1 MSEIV
6 VPVFPGPRRARGR
19 LRGDDQSYP
28 DRSGSGPYIG
38 ACRLGLRGAMMA
50 ACCVTLTLLGSLGT
64 SIFATT
70 PADASLG
77 TAPSCIGWEQTQF
90 CSYLAPVQPQA
101 SMSDCNAEIQA
112 DTSGR
117 CLCTHGIVVA
127 HNCEKDSRRP
137 FTCASLCD
145 RVLQAPRTAFGRGF
159 VVLVDNVLINASK
172 RAAPIVRTYSTERVR
187 QLQPGE
193 KYAAIEEGVLSDPK
207 TYPTMR
213 DHLQYAWPSQGGWY
227 SGPKPKAVYLVLTTD
242 QRGPGLVETLQ
253 LFEKQV
259 NQFLQYPYAVFN
271 DRNFSAKFVSSVSS
285 VVSTDITFNRIP
297 SDSWNVPT
305 WIDRGRMQRGLKKHR
320 IVPYMDSVSYRKMCR
335 WNSGFFYREAV
346 LQKYDWFWRVD
357 DDVFYFCSLR
367 FDPFVMMTEKKKRY
381 GFTIAMDEHMLT
393 IRTLGK
399 TVKQWAEDAGIEPKW
414 SYEQFTKMGKKES
427 DYNGCHFWT
436 NFEIGKFDFFRSA
449 EYNAYFQ
456 SLDKAG
462 GFFYERWGDAP
473 VHFLAIMYLLNPS
486 EVTYLEGIGYAHST
500 SYHHPEDPECMLLFS
515 CFQP

>member
-1 MSEIV
+1 
-6 VPVFPGPRRARGR
+6 
-19 LRGDDQSYP
+19 
-28 DRSGSGPYIG
+28 
-38 ACRLGLRGAMMA
+38 
-50 ACCVTLTLLGSLGT
+50 
-64 SIFATT
+64 
-70 PADASLG
+70 
-77 TAPSCIGWEQTQF
+77 
-90 CSYLAPVQPQA
+90 
-101 SMSDCNAEIQA
+101 
-112 DTSGR
+112 
-117 CLCTHGIVVA
+117 
-127 HNCEKDSRRP
+127 
-137 FTCASLCD
+137 
-145 RVLQAPRTAFGRGF
+145 
-159 VVLVDNVLINASK
+159 
-172 RAAPIVRTYSTERVR
+172 
-187 QLQPGE
+187 
-193 KYAAIEEGVLSDPK
+193 
-207 TYPTMR
+207 
-213 DHLQYAWPSQGGWY
+213 
-227 SGPKPKAVYLVLTTD
+227 
-242 QRGPGLVETLQ
+242 
-253 LFEKQV
+253 
-259 NQFLQYPYAVFN
+259 
-271 DRNFSAKFVSSVSS
+271 
-285 VVSTDITFNRIP
+285 
-297 SDSWNVPT
+297 
-305 WIDRGRMQRGLKKHR
+305 MQRGLKKHR

-486 EVTYLEGIGYAHST
+486 RPIVNDGHTATKEGTQADEASRVSTTRHSDRDLLDADEAKELEGLTFKSAQAAEYPLECIEFDLRADWVDNDDRRSIKTILLYLNEGYAGGLTRFLDHRDDDIGLRYETTDFGATVAANADVVGVVPVTAGIGAVFDAKMLHEGTSLDDGVKWLLRADIVYERTERLYEPDSNRMKAIHLLNEAEYLEEAGRPDLAVRNYRAA
-500 SYHHPEDPECMLLFS
+500 YKMCPEIEFEAR
-515 CFQP
+515 